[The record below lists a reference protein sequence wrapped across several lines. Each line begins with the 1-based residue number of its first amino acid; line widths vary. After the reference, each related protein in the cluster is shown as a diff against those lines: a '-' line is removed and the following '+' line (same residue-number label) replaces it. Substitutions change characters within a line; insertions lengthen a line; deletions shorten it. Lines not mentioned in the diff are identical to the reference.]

1 MDPKNDLGYMLGK
14 AIAIVIAACAT
25 SVILALTIKFIV
37 WVLMQ
42 DKTARYLHLK
52 GESMS
57 LFNKGDRVRIVNSP
71 VGRHVSVAS
80 TYGLTCS
87 LKECLR

>member
-37 WVLMQ
+37 WVLM
-42 DKTARYLHLK
+42 
-52 GESMS
+52 
-57 LFNKGDRVRIVNSP
+57 
-71 VGRHVSVAS
+71 
-80 TYGLTCS
+80 
-87 LKECLR
+87 